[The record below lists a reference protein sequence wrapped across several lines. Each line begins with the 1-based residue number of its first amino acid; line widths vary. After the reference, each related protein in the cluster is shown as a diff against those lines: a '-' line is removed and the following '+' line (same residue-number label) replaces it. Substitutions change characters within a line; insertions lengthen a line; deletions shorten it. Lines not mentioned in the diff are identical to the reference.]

1 MPKFIYHIT
10 HINNLESIVK
20 AGGLLACN
28 AMYEAKAEYTNIAY
42 DGIQDRRAR
51 TSVPCSVGG
60 VLHDYVPFYFAP
72 RSPMLCAIN
81 NKGKVKGYSEG
92 QTPII
97 YLVSEVEKIADS
109 NLHFA
114 FTDGHAAMAF
124 TDFFDNL
131 EYLDEAID
139 WEVMESRY
147 WFDTDEDNDRKRKR
161 QAEFLVY
168 NFFPWQLVTEIGV
181 KNYPIK
187 TEVDKTLEKNTTHQP
202 SVKTRTAWYY

>member
-1 MPKFIYHIT
+1 MPTFIYHIT

-20 AGGLLACN
+20 ADGLLACN
-28 AMYEAKAEYTNIAY
+28 AMYEAEAEYTNIAY
-42 DGIQDRRAR
+42 ESIQYRRATTR
-51 TSVPCSVGG
+51 VPCSAGG

-72 RSPMLCAIN
+72 RSPMLYAISMGN
-81 NKGKVKGYSEG
+81 VEGYSEG

-97 YLVSEVEKIADS
+97 YLVSEAEKIADS

-114 FTDGHAAMAF
+114 FTDGHPIINF

-131 EYLDEAID
+131 DYLNEAID
-139 WEVMESRY
+139 WEVMNARY
-147 WFDTDEDNDRKRKR
+147 WYDTDEHPDRKRKR

-181 KNYPIK
+181 KNYQIK
-187 TEVDKTLEKNTTHQP
+187 TEVDKILEKNTTHQP
-202 SVKTRTAWYY
+202 PVKTRTAWYY

>member
-20 AGGLLACN
+20 ADGLLAYN
-28 AMYEAKAEYTNIAY
+28 ALCKAEAEYTNIAY
-42 DGIQDRRAR
+42 ESIQYRRATTR
-51 TSVPCSVGG
+51 VPCSAGG

-72 RSPMLCAIN
+72 RSPMLYTISRGN
-81 NKGKVKGYSEG
+81 VEGYSKG

-97 YLVSEVEKIADS
+97 YLVSQVETIADS

-114 FTDGHAAMAF
+114 FTDGHAVMTF

-131 EYLDEAID
+131 EYLDDAID

-181 KNYPIK
+181 NNYQIK
-187 TEVDKTLEKNTTHQP
+187 IEVDKILEKNTTHQP
-202 SVKTRTAWYY
+202 PVKTRTAWYY

>member
-1 MPKFIYHIT
+1 
-10 HINNLESIVK
+10 
-20 AGGLLACN
+20 
-28 AMYEAKAEYTNIAY
+28 MYEAKAEYTNIA
-42 DGIQDRRAR
+42 DKSIQYRRATTR
-51 TSVPCSVGG
+51 VPCSAGG

-72 RSPMLCAIN
+72 RSPMLYTISRGN
-81 NKGKVKGYSEG
+81 VEGYSKG

-97 YLVSEVEKIADS
+97 YLVSQVETIAEH

-114 FTDGHAAMAF
+114 FTDGHAVMAF

-131 EYLDEAID
+131 EYLDDAID

-181 KNYPIK
+181 NNYQIK
-187 TEVDKTLEKNTTHQP
+187 TEVDKILEKNTTHQP
-202 SVKTRTAWYY
+202 PVKTRTAWYY

>member
-1 MPKFIYHIT
+1 MPTFIYHIT

-20 AGGLLACN
+20 ADGLLACN
-28 AMYEAKAEYTNIAY
+28 AMYEAEAEYTNIAY
-42 DGIQDRRAR
+42 ESIQYRRATTR
-51 TSVPCSVGG
+51 VPCSAGG

-72 RSPMLCAIN
+72 RSPMLYAISM
-81 NKGKVKGYSEG
+81 GKIEGYSEG

-97 YLVSEVEKIADS
+97 YLVSEAEKIADS

-114 FTDGHAAMAF
+114 FTDGHAVIKF
-124 TDFFDNL
+124 TDFFDDL

-139 WEVMESRY
+139 WEVMNARY
-147 WFDTDEDNDRKRKR
+147 WYDTDEHPDRKRKR

-181 KNYPIK
+181 KNYQIK
-187 TEVDKTLEKNTTHQP
+187 TEVDKILENNTTHQP
-202 SVKTRTAWYY
+202 PVKIRTAWYY

>member
-1 MPKFIYHIT
+1 MPTFIYHIT

-20 AGGLLACN
+20 ADGLLAYN
-28 AMYEAKAEYTNIAY
+28 ALCEAKSKYTNIAAEN
-42 DGIQDRRAR
+42 IQDRRATIR
-51 TSVPCSVGG
+51 VPCSKRGF
-60 VLHDYVPFYFAP
+60 LHDYVPFYFAP
-72 RSPMLCAIN
+72 RSPMLYTI
-81 NKGKVKGYSEG
+81 NKGNVEGYSEG

-97 YLVSEVEKIADS
+97 YLVSEVETIADS
-109 NLHFA
+109 NLYFA

-168 NFFPWQLVTEIGV
+168 NFFPWQLVTEVGV
-181 KNYPIK
+181 KNYQIK
-187 TEVDKTLEKNTTHQP
+187 TEVDNILEKNTTHQP
-202 SVKTRTAWYY
+202 SVKIRTAWYY